1 MLPVRGTG
9 SGRAGPP
16 GCYPRFHKIVSLALL
31 ERIHLFRCLNPAE
44 ARALA
49 QVCRLQVC
57 GRGDTVFVEG
67 TRAAEMS
74 FVALGTVKIVKSTPT
89 RSVILRIVGAG
100 NPVGIV
106 AAWEGR
112 PYPGTA
118 VAVEPSTIVHVPER
132 EFFAL
137 TDRHPEILR
146 QLLQMMMRRQVQL
159 GQRVSE
165 MTGSVETR
173 VAKAFLDLVASAGK
187 VEGHRATIPLALT
200 RQEIA
205 DLAGTTVE
213 TAIRTMSRWGKDGVV
228 ITEENGFVVP
238 DVDQLR
244 RLMG

>member
-1 MLPVRGTG
+1 VT
-9 SGRAGPP
+9 
-16 GCYPRFHKIVSLALL
+16 HALL
-31 ERIHLFRCLNPAE
+31 ERIVLFRCLNPAE

-49 QVCRLQVC
+49 EVCRLQVC
-57 GRGDTVFVEG
+57 ERGDTVFVEG
-67 TRAAEMS
+67 TRAKEMS
-74 FVALGTVKIVKSTPT
+74 FVALGTVKIVKATPT

-100 NPVGIV
+100 SPVGIV

-118 VAVEPSTIVHVPER
+118 VAIEPSTIVHVPER

-146 QLLQMMMRRQVQL
+146 QLLQMMMNRQVQM

-173 VAKAFLDLVASAGK
+173 VAQALLDLVASAGK
-187 VEGHRATIPLALT
+187 AEGPGASIPLALT

-213 TAIRTMSRWGKDGVV
+213 TAIRIMSRWSKEGLVL
-228 ITEENGFVVP
+228 TEGDGFVIP
-238 DVDQLR
+238 DVERLR
-244 RLMG
+244 SHLG

>member
-1 MLPVRGTG
+1 MST
-9 SGRAGPP
+9 
-16 GCYPRFHKIVSLALL
+16 ALL
-31 ERIHLFRCLNPAE
+31 ERIVLFRCLNPAE
-44 ARALA
+44 TKALA
-49 QVCRLQVC
+49 GICRIQVCE
-57 GRGDTVFVEG
+57 RGDTVFVEG
-67 TRAAEMS
+67 TRAKEMS

-100 NPVGIV
+100 SPVGIV

-118 VAVEPSTIVHVPER
+118 IAVEPSTIIHVPER

-146 QLLQMMMRRQVQL
+146 QLLQMMMNRQVQL

-173 VAKAFLDLVASAGK
+173 VAKALLDLVVSAGR
-187 VEGHRATIPLALT
+187 VEGQSASISLALT

-213 TAIRTMSRWGKDGVV
+213 TAIRIMSRWGKEGLVL
-228 ITEENGFVVP
+228 TEGDGFVIP
-238 DVDQLR
+238 DVERLR
-244 RLMG
+244 AHLG

>member
-1 MLPVRGTG
+1 M
-9 SGRAGPP
+9 
-16 GCYPRFHKIVSLALL
+16 SLALL
-31 ERIHLFRCLNPAE
+31 ERIALFRCLNPAE

-49 QVCRLQVC
+49 QVCRLQVY

-67 TRAAEMS
+67 NRASDMS
-74 FVALGTVKIVKSTPT
+74 FVAVGTVKIVKATPT
-89 RSVILRIVGAG
+89 RNVILRIVSAG
-100 NPVGIV
+100 SPVGIV

-118 VAVEPSTIVHVPER
+118 IAIEPSTIVHVPER

-146 QLLQMMMRRQVQL
+146 QLLQLMMDRQVQL

-165 MTGSVETR
+165 MTGPVETR
-173 VAKAFLDLVASAGK
+173 VAQALLELVEFSGLPQDHS
-187 VEGHRATIPLALT
+187 GHIPIALT

-213 TAIRTMSRWGKDGVV
+213 TAIRIMSRWSKEGVV
-228 ITEENGFVVP
+228 LTEGDGFAIP
-238 DVDQLR
+238 DVDRLR
-244 RLMG
+244 RLLA

>member
-1 MLPVRGTG
+1 MT
-9 SGRAGPP
+9 
-16 GCYPRFHKIVSLALL
+16 HALL
-31 ERIHLFRCLNPAE
+31 ERIVLFRCLNPAE

-49 QVCRLQVC
+49 EVCRLQVC
-57 GRGDTVFVEG
+57 ERGDTVFVEG
-67 TRAAEMS
+67 ARAKEMS
-74 FVALGTVKIVKSTPT
+74 FVALGTVKIVKATPT

-100 NPVGIV
+100 SPVGIV

-118 VAVEPSTIVHVPER
+118 VAIEPSTIVHVPER

-146 QLLQMMMRRQVQL
+146 QLLQMMMNRQVQL

-173 VAKAFLDLVASAGK
+173 VAQALLDLVASSGK
-187 VEGHRATIPLALT
+187 ADAQGASIPLALT

-213 TAIRTMSRWGKDGVV
+213 TAIRIMSRWGKEGLVL
-228 ITEENGFVVP
+228 TEGDGFVIP
-238 DVDQLR
+238 DVERLR
-244 RLMG
+244 AHLG

>member
-1 MLPVRGTG
+1 VT
-9 SGRAGPP
+9 
-16 GCYPRFHKIVSLALL
+16 HALL
-31 ERIHLFRCLNPAE
+31 ERIVLFRCLNPAE

-49 QVCRLQVC
+49 EVCRLQVC
-57 GRGDTVFVEG
+57 ERGDTVFVEG
-67 TRAAEMS
+67 ARAKEMS
-74 FVALGTVKIVKSTPT
+74 FVALGTVKIVKATPT

-100 NPVGIV
+100 SPVGIV

-118 VAVEPSTIVHVPER
+118 VAIEPSTIVHVPER

-146 QLLQMMMRRQVQL
+146 QLLQMMMNRQVQL

-173 VAKAFLDLVASAGK
+173 VAQALLDLVASSGK
-187 VEGHRATIPLALT
+187 ADAQGASIPLALT

-213 TAIRTMSRWGKDGVV
+213 TAIRIMSRWGKEGLVL
-228 ITEENGFVVP
+228 TEGDGFVIP
-238 DVDQLR
+238 DVERLR
-244 RLMG
+244 AHLG

>member
-1 MLPVRGTG
+1 MT
-9 SGRAGPP
+9 
-16 GCYPRFHKIVSLALL
+16 LALL
-31 ERIHLFRCLNPAE
+31 ERIVLFRCLNPAE
-44 ARALA
+44 TRALS

-57 GRGDTVFVEG
+57 ERGGTVFVEG
-67 TRAAEMS
+67 ARAKEMS
-74 FVALGTVKIVKSTPT
+74 FVALGTVKIVKATPT

-100 NPVGIV
+100 SPVGIV

-118 VAVEPSTIVHVPER
+118 IAIEPSTIVHVPDR

-146 QLLQMMMRRQVQL
+146 QLLKLMMDRQVQM

-173 VAKAFLDLVASAGK
+173 VAQALLDLILSSGRA
-187 VEGHRATIPLALT
+187 EGQGAAISLALT

-213 TAIRTMSRWGKDGVV
+213 TAIRIMSRWNK
-228 ITEENGFVVP
+228 EGFVLTEGDGFLVP
-238 DVDQLR
+238 DVARLR
-244 RLMG
+244 ALVS

>member
-1 MLPVRGTG
+1 VT
-9 SGRAGPP
+9 
-16 GCYPRFHKIVSLALL
+16 HALL
-31 ERIHLFRCLNPAE
+31 ERIVLFRCLNPAE

-49 QVCRLQVC
+49 EVCRLQVC
-57 GRGDTVFVEG
+57 ERGDTVFVEG
-67 TRAAEMS
+67 TRAKEMS
-74 FVALGTVKIVKSTPT
+74 FVALGTVKIVKATPT

-100 NPVGIV
+100 SPVGIV

-118 VAVEPSTIVHVPER
+118 VAIEPSTIVHVPER

-146 QLLQMMMRRQVQL
+146 QLLQLMMNRQVQL

-165 MTGSVETR
+165 MTGAVETR
-173 VAKAFLDLVASAGK
+173 VAQALLDLVASAGSE
-187 VEGHRATIPLALT
+187 EGSKAVIPLALT

-213 TAIRTMSRWGKDGVV
+213 TAIRIMSRWSKEGLVL
-228 ITEENGFVVP
+228 TEGDGFVIP
-238 DVDQLR
+238 DMERLR
-244 RLMG
+244 THLA